1 MPREAL
7 GLIETRDMIGA
18 IEVTRAATKAAELVI
33 ISAEHNGSGRVTVK
47 IEGSWSAVLSAVE
60 AGARAA
66 EKVGQLVSM
75 HLIGNPDEN
84 LSAILPYQLF
94 IDRYQPSEI
103 PLPHRKSSAPKVTV
117 PKVVKAARPATP
129 RKVSAPKAVTPASTA
144 PRPLTP
150 KATPRPVAVPK
161 SEVVT
166 HPVPIGEPVVMPSMA
181 ELEAMP
187 VVKLRQFARFL
198 ANLPI
203 QGRQI
208 SMANKTQLLDAIRL
222 IHKD

>member
-47 IEGSWSAVLSAVE
+47 IEGSWAAVLSAVE

-94 IDRYQPSEI
+94 IDRYQPNEI
-103 PLPHRKSSAPKVTV
+103 PLPHRKSSAPKVIV
-117 PKVVKAARPATP
+117 PKAVKVARPATP
-129 RKVSAPKAVTPASTA
+129 RKVSAPKSVTPRATA
-144 PRPLTP
+144 PRPSAP
-150 KATPRPVAVPK
+150 KTTPRPTAAPK
-161 SEVVT
+161 PEVVT
-166 HPVPIGEPVVMPSMA
+166 PPAQTSEQVVMPSMA

-187 VVKLRQFARFL
+187 VVKLRQFARSL
-198 ANLPI
+198 TSLPI